1 MKKPLISI
9 LILYSSITFII
20 LIVGY
25 FYFINEKEF
34 LIQDRYNELSSITD
48 DKLQHISQ
56 WLGNRY
62 SEAELLRIGNPLY
75 NILRTNIGS
84 KVKLPVETLKWM
96 DSIKSNL
103 AVDNIQLINKPNIEI
118 YNSDTY
124 LKHTIIYDT
133 ILFKQALKSG
143 KVIFSDLFERKSTH
157 TEICYYIPIK
167 DFLMNNDVAT
177 GVLILTFD
185 PVKNLDNLVELSNYR
200 SKTLETLVY
209 RPAGDSI
216 VYLNSS
222 RFAQRGTRIKF
233 PIKDKGLVTVKAIS
247 GNRGFIDG
255 LDYKNDEVL
264 ALIKRIP
271 NSSWFLVTKIN
282 RSELY
287 QPINAFERLVFLI
300 SVSSDLLVAL
310 ILLLIWRKI
319 ILTYYKKMY
328 QAEIDKI
335 KSEIKYKTL
344 IDQIK
349 DYAIFML
356 DVQGNI
362 SSWNKGAEQIY
373 GYSYNEII
381 GKNYSLFYSEN
392 NITENLP
399 LLQLAQVAEKG
410 SYENEGWRLRKDGS
424 AMWANVILT
433 KLVDNTNDIENY
445 FNITRDLTERKKA
458 ETQLVE
464 SEFELRKLTAQIQF
478 AREAERQ
485 NIAREVHDQLGQ
497 IFTGINLNVSYLM
510 DSLVS
515 NKKISIEDVLKELS
529 TIKSYIDQGI
539 EKVRDISGKLR
550 SYILDHL
557 GLIPALQEYC
567 REIERIS
574 NLKCKFTCTLDSIIL
589 NNDKNITLFRIIQEA
604 LTNVIRHADA
614 TEVIL
619 EISQDENKLD
629 VKISDNGKGIQQK
642 SDKQYSMGILGM
654 KERALFLNGV
664 LKIESSEGAGTL
676 IQILIPL

>member
-1 MKKPLISI
+1 MKKPLLSI
-9 LILYSSITFII
+9 LTLYISMTLII
-20 LIVGY
+20 VIVGY

-62 SEAELLRIGNPLY
+62 SEAELLRIANPLY
-75 NILRTNIGS
+75 NILRTKIGS
-84 KVKLPVETLKWM
+84 KVKLPFETLKWM
-96 DSIKSNL
+96 DSIKTNL
-103 AVDNIQLINKPNIEI
+103 AVDNIQLINKLNIEI
-118 YNSDTY
+118 YNSDTN

-133 ILFKQALKSG
+133 LLFKQAMFTG

-157 TEICYYIPIK
+157 TEIRYYIPIK
-167 DFLMNNDVAT
+167 DFLVNNDEAS
-177 GVLILTFD
+177 GVLILTFE

-209 RPAGDSI
+209 RPAGDSL

-233 PIKDKGLVTVKAIS
+233 PIKDKGLVTVKAVS

-255 LDYKNDEVL
+255 LDYKNEDVL

-356 DVQGNI
+356 DVHGNI
-362 SSWNKGAEQIY
+362 SSWNKGAEQIF
-373 GYSYNEII
+373 GYTSDEII
-381 GKNYSLFYSEN
+381 GNNYSVFFRGDDL
-392 NITENLP
+392 TDKLP
-399 LLQLAQVAEKG
+399 FLHLVQTTEKG
-410 SYENEGWRLRKDGS
+410 NYENEGWRYRKNGS
-424 AMWANVILT
+424 ALWANVILT
-433 KLVDNTNDIENY
+433 KLIDNSDNIESF
-445 FNITRDLTERKKA
+445 FNITRDLTERKLV

-515 NKKISIEDVLKELS
+515 NKKFSIEDVLKELS
-529 TIKSYIDQGI
+529 TIKSYIDHGI

-574 NLKCKFTCTLDSIIL
+574 NLKCRFICTLDSIKL

-604 LTNVIRHADA
+604 LTNVIRHANA

-629 VKISDNGKGIQQK
+629 VKISDDGKGIQQK
-642 SDKQYSMGILGM
+642 SNKQYSMGILGM

-664 LKIESSEGAGTL
+664 LKVESSEGAGTL
-676 IQILIPL
+676 IHLLIPL

>member
-1 MKKPLISI
+1 
-9 LILYSSITFII
+9 
-20 LIVGY
+20 VGY

-62 SEAELLRIGNPLY
+62 SEAELLRIANPLY
-75 NILRTNIGS
+75 NILRTKIGS
-84 KVKLPVETLKWM
+84 KVKLPFETLKWM
-96 DSIKSNL
+96 DSIKTNL
-103 AVDNIQLINKPNIEI
+103 AVDNIQLINKLNIEI
-118 YNSDTY
+118 YNSDTN

-133 ILFKQALKSG
+133 LLFKQAMFTG

-157 TEICYYIPIK
+157 TEIRYYIPIK
-167 DFLMNNDVAT
+167 DFLVNNDEAS
-177 GVLILTFD
+177 GVLILTFE

-209 RPAGDSI
+209 RPAGDSL

-233 PIKDKGLVTVKAIS
+233 PIKDKGLVTVKAVS

-255 LDYKNDEVL
+255 LDYKNEDVL

-356 DVQGNI
+356 DVHGNI
-362 SSWNKGAEQIY
+362 SSWNKGAEQIF
-373 GYSYNEII
+373 GYTSDEII
-381 GKNYSLFYSEN
+381 GNNYSVFFRGDDL
-392 NITENLP
+392 TDKLP
-399 LLQLAQVAEKG
+399 FLHLVQTTEKG
-410 SYENEGWRLRKDGS
+410 NYENEGWRYRKNGS
-424 AMWANVILT
+424 ALWANVILT
-433 KLVDNTNDIENY
+433 KLIDNSDNIESF
-445 FNITRDLTERKKA
+445 FNITRDLTERKLV

-515 NKKISIEDVLKELS
+515 NKKFSIEDVLKELS
-529 TIKSYIDQGI
+529 TIKSYIDHGI

-574 NLKCKFTCTLDSIIL
+574 NLKCRFICTLDSIKL

-604 LTNVIRHADA
+604 LTNVIRHANA

-629 VKISDNGKGIQQK
+629 VKISDDGKGIQQK
-642 SDKQYSMGILGM
+642 SNKQYSMGILGM

-664 LKIESSEGAGTL
+664 LKVESSEGAGTL
-676 IQILIPL
+676 IHLLIPL